1 MNRSDFGEVQY
12 ESTMRKSTGA
22 TGTIS
27 YCAPE
32 VLRRIVPDG
41 PLGNFTFKSDIFSLG
56 MILYFLCFATL
67 PYRFANVLHEE
78 REDVES
84 LRAEIT
90 RWEGFFDDERKL
102 RPELPEKLY
111 AFLKRLLS
119 VDPKDRPTA
128 DEVNNGIRTGVGLD
142 DRPES
147 LNRRNS
153 MTPEELTPGSRIV
166 RLDSPAPGASTRKVA
181 QSSALAR
188 PLPARRRPL
197 SREPPAIDTSR
208 HESGSQPARRSSQGE
223 SSRKG
228 EIVLHPQVSS
238 PREEQAPD
246 FPARS
251 PLLLLPPEPPKKR
264 AFDVQ
269 TIVRS
274 PSATYTFRTLVLSAK
289 LVSLLQPC
297 ASRGINPI
305 VVYPMMLLAIIE
317 FAINRYALVGGL
329 FAMLAHLIVL
339 GTALKLNTLCAMPT
353 WDDG

>member
-1 MNRSDFGEVQY
+1 MCRSDFGEVQY

-32 VLRRIVPDG
+32 VLRRIAPDG
-41 PLGNFTFKSDIFSLG
+41 PYGNFTFKSDIFSLG

-67 PYRFANVLHEE
+67 PYKFANVLHEE

-90 RWEGFFDDERKL
+90 QWEGFFDDERKL

-111 AFLKRLLS
+111 AFLNRLLS
-119 VDPKDRPTA
+119 IQPEDRPTA
-128 DEVNNGIRTGVGLD
+128 DEVNNGIRTGAGLD
-142 DRPES
+142 DRLES
-147 LNRRNS
+147 ASRWNS
-153 MTPEELTPGSRIV
+153 MTPEELTPGRRIV
-166 RLDSPAPGASTRKVA
+166 HLDSPAPGPNTRKAA
-181 QSSALAR
+181 QTSAIAR
-188 PLPARRRPL
+188 PLSARRRPL
-197 SREPPAIDTSR
+197 SREPPAIDTTHPNGDDQSTPR
-208 HESGSQPARRSSQGE
+208 VGQRE

-228 EIVLHPQVSS
+228 EIVLHPKVSS
-238 PREEQAPD
+238 PRDEQAPD

-251 PLLLLPPEPPKKR
+251 PLLLLPPESPPTR
-264 AFDVQ
+264 AFAFYSVL
-269 TIVRS
+269 RS
-274 PSATYTFRTLVLSAK
+274 PSVTYTLRTFVLSVK

-317 FAINRYALVGGL
+317 FAIRRYALIGGML
-329 FAMLAHLIVL
+329 AMLAHLIVL
-339 GTALKLNTLCAMPT
+339 VTALKLNTLCAMPI
-353 WDDG
+353 WDEG